1 MKLIKP
7 IFIWNN
13 GESQEASI
21 LNAFIENDNLK
32 SSCSFYYTLNEGG
45 QGTEQNPLIVGKIL
59 AEGKITIDGENYLSW
74 DGDNNSAFEYIA
86 EKLNLTLI

>member
-7 IFIWNN
+7 IYVWNN

-45 QGTEQNPLIVGKIL
+45 EGTEEKPLVVGKIL
-59 AEGKITIDGENYLSW
+59 AEGKITMDGESYLTW
-74 DGDNNSAFEYIA
+74 DGDNNSAFQYIA
-86 EKLNLTLI
+86 EKLNLTLL